1 VERAIKSA
9 DDYLQYVGT
18 ALDEAM
24 HEVDSAATVF
34 VESEAQRQLGEAL
47 GQARNALTR
56 ARRDLDAHMAREIR
70 REDRSSAETYF
81 AELGLTD
88 GEQPQIVAAVV
99 PMPLEEERIPL
110 DKFAQRTFQND
121 FTNWVTRFNNDERRH
136 PGLPFLMEVPGG
148 TTPSVEG
155 ERFRF
160 LAFPQGGSEPLQVAW
175 LYTTAAFVFKHRLY
189 SWQDPP
195 RYAIGLLLE
204 EVRATI
210 KFVWRLYE
218 ELHVVPRAV
227 AVQCAVANVPHF
239 NLMTPENL
247 GGVRENAPNDGL
259 SSIVAP
265 VTPIVLPFR
274 TDDAMITRALANIE
288 SVVRANYHPPAF
300 TG

>member
-1 VERAIKSA
+1 VERGIKSA

-24 HEVDSAATVF
+24 REVDSAATVF

-56 ARRDLDAHMAREIR
+56 ARRDLNAHVAREIR
-70 REDRSSAETYF
+70 RDDRSSAETYF

-88 GEQPQIVAAVV
+88 DKQPQIVAAVV
-99 PMPLEEERIPL
+99 PMPLEEERIVL
-110 DKFAQRTFQND
+110 EKFALRTFQNN

-136 PGLPFLMEVPGG
+136 PRLPFLMEVPGG

-160 LAFPQGGSEPLQVAW
+160 SAFPQGGTEPSQVAS

-195 RYAIGLLLE
+195 RYAIGLILE
-204 EVRATI
+204 EVRTTI
-210 KFVWRLYE
+210 KFVCRLYQ
-218 ELHVVPRAV
+218 ELHIVPRAL
-227 AVQCAVANVPHF
+227 ALQCAIADVPHF
-239 NLMTPENL
+239 HLMTPARL
-247 GGVRENAPNDGL
+247 GGFTENVPNDGL

-265 VTPIVLPFR
+265 VAPIVLPFK
-274 TDDAMITRALANIE
+274 TNDAMITRALANIE
-288 SVVRANYHPPAF
+288 SVVRANYHQRAF